1 MRLGVIT
8 DEISG
13 DLAHALDVVQEL
25 ELDAVELRTVGGVPV
40 TALAHDELRG
50 IRSDLDAR
58 GLPVCAVASPFL
70 KCGRDDTAGQD
81 EVHRR
86 ALAAA
91 AILGAPLVRAFSFW
105 REPNPA
111 VTFFE
116 LGEALRPAVALA
128 EAAGVLVALENE
140 HDCNAGSAAEA
151 RGALDAAAAPGL
163 GLIWDPG
170 NAAMLDPAAFHGL
183 GGLELLYDEVV
194 HVHVKDVD
202 GGRNWCRIGDGVVD
216 FAALVRFL
224 REHDYGGVVSFETHY
239 QRDGSG
245 EAATRDCV
253 AAFRELL

>member
-25 ELDAVELRTVGGVPV
+25 ELDTVELRTVDGVPV
-40 TALAHDELRG
+40 TALPEDELRA
-50 IRSDLDAR
+50 IRAELDRR
-58 GLPVCAVASPFL
+58 GLPVCGVASPFL
-70 KCGRDDTAGQD
+70 KCSRGDTAGQD
-81 EVHRR
+81 EVHAR

-91 AILGAPLVRAFSFW
+91 EILGAPLVRAFSFW

-116 LGEALRPAVALA
+116 LGEALRPAVAQA
-128 EAAGVLVALENE
+128 AAAGVLVALENE
-140 HDCNAGSAAEA
+140 HDCNAGSAAETRA
-151 RGALDAAAAPGL
+151 ALDAAEAPGL

-216 FAALVRFL
+216 FAALVRLL
-224 REHDYGGVVSFETHY
+224 RERGYGGVVSFETHY